1 MPLDRAALLKQIA
14 ESSTSGGGNY
24 IRDSRGRL
32 CVSSF
37 KIEEGFE
44 GTRLVISFYVVASQ
58 KIPVF
63 ALSDHD
69 GYKKGQPIDVEPY
82 PTGAS
87 VNECYMLGDPKKD
100 PGFGRAKAFV
110 LALYGFSASAVS
122 PNELIEVIDELD
134 KHQTARG
141 MIIDYETRRL
151 VTKEKKLEIVVTD
164 FKNVPGSGADGA
176 QTAEDIARYT
186 AWMEQ
191 LVAAQPAPTAAAG
204 AAPAT
209 A

>member
-32 CVSSF
+32 CVKSF
-37 KIEEGFE
+37 KLEEGFE
-44 GTRLVISFYVVASQ
+44 GNRCVIEFYVVASS

-87 VNECYMLGDPKKD
+87 VSECYMLGDPKKD

-110 LALYGFSASAVS
+110 LALYGFSPSAVS
-122 PNELIEVIDELD
+122 PTDLIDVMDELD
-134 KHQTARG
+134 RTNAARG

-164 FKNVPGSGADGA
+164 FKNVPGSGPNGA
-176 QTAEDIARYT
+176 QTAEDIARYS
-186 AWMEQ
+186 AWMDQ
-191 LVAAQPAPTAAAG
+191 LVAAQPA
-204 AAPAT
+204 APAAT